1 MKQCKECLIEKAE
14 HQKHI
19 EARREKQRLE
29 LLKRELAKPTV
40 ERVRQLL
47 K

>member
-1 MKQCKECLIEKAE
+1 MNKIE
-14 HQKHI
+14 HQKHL

-29 LLKRELAKPTV
+29 LLKRELAKPTA

>member
-1 MKQCKECLIEKAE
+1 MDKIEYK
-14 HQKHI
+14 KHL
-19 EARREKQRLE
+19 EARREAQRIE
-29 LLKRELAKPTV
+29 LLKRELAKPTA